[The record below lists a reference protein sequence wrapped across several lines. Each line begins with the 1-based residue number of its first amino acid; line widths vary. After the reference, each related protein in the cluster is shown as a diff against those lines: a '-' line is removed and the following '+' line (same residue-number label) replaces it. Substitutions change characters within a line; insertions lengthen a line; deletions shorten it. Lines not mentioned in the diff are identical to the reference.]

1 MFNFSPEK
9 LFLVAIIAL
18 VVLGPNRLPHAARS
32 LGRFLAQLRH
42 MSSSFQDEVRGAL
55 SEPMDAFNSAMG
67 DFRPQDMPRSVRQ
80 AITSTLSPPPS
91 SPSGASGASGAS
103 TPSPPTASSPA
114 APGSLPPSAASSPPV
129 AGSPAPSP
137 DSPVAGPGGMP
148 VAPDD
153 PSLN

>member
-18 VVLGPNRLPHAARS
+18 VVLGPHRLPHAARN
-32 LGRFLAQLRH
+32 LGRFMAQLRH

-55 SEPMDAFNSAMG
+55 SEPVDAFNSALG
-67 DFRPQDMPRSVRQ
+67 DFRPHDVPRSVRQ
-80 AITSTLSPPPS
+80 AITNTLTTPSAPSSSAS
-91 SPSGASGASGAS
+91 SPSSAAPAP
-103 TPSPPTASSPA
+103 PSPEAN
-114 APGSLPPSAASSPPV
+114 L
-129 AGSPAPSP
+129 
-137 DSPVAGPGGMP
+137 AGPTGSP

>member
-18 VVLGPNRLPHAARS
+18 VVLGPHRLPQAARS

-55 SEPMDAFNSAMG
+55 SEPVEAFNSALG
-67 DFRPQDMPRSVRQ
+67 DFRPQDVPRSVRQ
-80 AITSTLSPPPS
+80 AITNTLITPAASSSPVPSPSSAAPSPPP
-91 SPSGASGASGAS
+91 PE
-103 TPSPPTASSPA
+103 
-114 APGSLPPSAASSPPV
+114 
-129 AGSPAPSP
+129 P
-137 DSPVAGPGGMP
+137 DVPGGAGFP

>member
-18 VVLGPNRLPHAARS
+18 VVLGPHRLPQAARN
-32 LGRFLAQLRH
+32 LGRFMAHLRH

-55 SEPMDAFNSAMG
+55 SEPVDAFNSAIG
-67 DFRPQDMPRSVRQ
+67 DFRPQDVPRSVRQ
-80 AITSTLSPPPS
+80 AITNTLITPPSPASPSPAQSPSSGPPS
-91 SPSGASGASGAS
+91 SAA
-103 TPSPPTASSPA
+103 PSPPASDAQVPHPA
-114 APGSLPPSAASSPPV
+114 SF
-129 AGSPAPSP
+129 
-137 DSPVAGPGGMP
+137 P

>member
-18 VVLGPNRLPHAARS
+18 VVLGPHRLPHAARS
-32 LGRFLAQLRH
+32 LGRFMAQLRH

-55 SEPMDAFNSAMG
+55 SEPVDAFNSALG

-80 AITSTLSPPPS
+80 AITNTLI
-91 SPSGASGASGAS
+91 
-103 TPSPPTASSPA
+103 TPA
-114 APGSLPPSAASSPPV
+114 APSSSGP
-129 AGSPAPSP
+129 SPASVPP
-137 DSPVAGPGGMP
+137 PLPAPEPGLPGPAGFP

>member
-18 VVLGPNRLPHAARS
+18 VVLGPHRLPHAARN
-32 LGRFLAQLRH
+32 LGRFMAQLRH

-55 SEPMDAFNSAMG
+55 SEPVDAFNSALG
-67 DFRPQDMPRSVRQ
+67 DFRPRDVPRSVRQ
-80 AITSTLSPPPS
+80 AITDTLMSPP
-91 SPSGASGASGAS
+91 AQ
-103 TPSPPTASSPA
+103 SPA
-114 APGSLPPSAASSPPV
+114 AQSSSAPPSPSAAPPPPTPEPNPPGP
-129 AGSPAPSP
+129 AGF
-137 DSPVAGPGGMP
+137 P

>member
-18 VVLGPNRLPHAARS
+18 VVLGPHRLPQAARN
-32 LGRFLAQLRH
+32 LGRFMAQLRH
-42 MSSSFQDEVRGAL
+42 MSSSFHDEVRGAL

-67 DFRPQDMPRSVRQ
+67 DFRPQDVPRSVRQ
-80 AITSTLSPPPS
+80 ALTDTFTVPPSPSPPSATS
-91 SPSGASGASGAS
+91 SPSS
-103 TPSPPTASSPA
+103 
-114 APGSLPPSAASSPPV
+114 AP
-129 AGSPAPSP
+129 PAPPAP
-137 DSPVAGPGGMP
+137 DHQVRGGPGFP

>member
-18 VVLGPNRLPHAARS
+18 VVLGPHRLPHAARN
-32 LGRFLAQLRH
+32 LGRFMAQLRH

-55 SEPMDAFNSAMG
+55 HEPVDAFNSALG
-67 DFRPQDMPRSVRQ
+67 DFRPRDVPWSVRQ
-80 AITSTLSPPPS
+80 AITNTLITPPASSSSAPSPSSAAPSPPP
-91 SPSGASGASGAS
+91 PEPDLPG
-103 TPSPPTASSPA
+103 PA
-114 APGSLPPSAASSPPV
+114 GF
-129 AGSPAPSP
+129 
-137 DSPVAGPGGMP
+137 P

>member
-18 VVLGPNRLPHAARS
+18 VVLGPHRLPHAARN
-32 LGRFLAQLRH
+32 LGRLMAQLRH

-55 SEPMDAFNSAMG
+55 SEPVDAFNSALG
-67 DFRPQDMPRSVRQ
+67 DFRPNDIPRSVRQ
-80 AITSTLSPPPS
+80 AITNTLITPP
-91 SPSGASGASGAS
+91 ASAS
-103 TPSPPTASSPA
+103 TGPAAASAAPSPPASEPGVPGPA
-114 APGSLPPSAASSPPV
+114 GF
-129 AGSPAPSP
+129 
-137 DSPVAGPGGMP
+137 P